1 MVEIAPNK
9 PSKRDNNTWALVTSF
24 RIIAHVLLP
33 LLGALCTLN
42 KEVLNM
48 NNPTKPKLF
57 IYSLI
62 LPTIW
67 LGNGA
72 IFRQFFPD
80 KNLGVM
86 GLVLILY
93 IALLPISWHFAKHY
107 GRQFIKHEKVRLI
120 GYLTFWTVSLESLG
134 LLYHVNQQ
142 NSSGFDMS
150 VLLGIIG
157 FTFLV
162 DLVFVFLGVQFIC
175 KRYIQYFL
183 GKREIAS
190 A

>member
-1 MVEIAPNK
+1 
-9 PSKRDNNTWALVTSF
+9 
-24 RIIAHVLLP
+24 
-33 LLGALCTLN
+33 
-42 KEVLNM
+42 M

-62 LPTIW
+62 LPFIW
-67 LGNGA
+67 LGFGT
-72 IFRQFFPD
+72 IFTQFFPD

-107 GRQFIKHEKVRLI
+107 GRQFIQHEKIRLV
-120 GYLTFWTVSLESLG
+120 GYLTVWAVVCESLS
-134 LLYHVNQQ
+134 LFYHLNHQ
-142 NSSGFDMS
+142 NSAGLETPM
-150 VLLGIIG
+150 LLGIIG

-162 DLVFVFLGVQFIC
+162 DLLFMFLGVHFIC
-175 KRYIQYFL
+175 KRYIKYFL
-183 GKREIAS
+183 GKREVAS